1 MLNNLLNRPKHIA
14 TALGLAAALFV
25 SLGQPVYACKSF
37 DPEPKHFPLEEVINY
52 PHVYVVKVTAI
63 KSDQPDSWYGPP
75 FSLTGQIVQ
84 TLKGPGKS
92 GDILQAETKAD
103 EEAHARCPVILDEGK
118 TYLLMLEGTE
128 MPYKLPRYGLYYL
141 SSDHPRFKIYMA
153 DIKRGLKKRGK

>member
-1 MLNNLLNRPKHIA
+1 MKNSLSGSKLIA
-14 TALGLAAALFV
+14 TALYLASALLI
-25 SLGQPVYACKSF
+25 SLTQPVYACKSLVGYP
-37 DPEPKHFPLEEVINY
+37 DYFPLEKIISY
-52 PHVYVVKVTAI
+52 PQVYVVKVTAI
-63 KSDQPDSWYGPP
+63 KPDQPDSWYGPP

-84 TLKGPGKS
+84 TLKGPGKP
-92 GDILQAETKAD
+92 GDTLQAETKTD
-103 EEAHARCPVILDEGK
+103 EEANARCPVILDEGK